1 MCLGLGHVGIATIE
15 WLGLSAVAA
24 ALELREDQWEVEACV
39 VAGCGGDARNA
50 MLSYLAC
57 APGARKKVYGRHLEC
72 KVKCPQRYQC
82 LEVVRHIWDW

>member
-39 VAGCGGDARNA
+39 VACDHSTCMQEATD
-50 MLSYLAC
+50 
-57 APGARKKVYGRHLEC
+57 E
-72 KVKCPQRYQC
+72 
-82 LEVVRHIWDW
+82 

>member
-39 VAGCGGDARNA
+39 VAGCGGDARIA
-50 MLSYLAC
+50 TLSYLAC
-57 APGARKKVYGRHLEC
+57 APGARKKCMVDTLNARSS
-72 KVKCPQRYQC
+72 
-82 LEVVRHIWDW
+82 VRRDTNAWK